1 MRVLLLRPPRYVWPF
16 NSETSA
22 FWQPLGLL
30 CLAAA
35 VRRELPEVEVRVWD
49 CPGEKCGWKSLE
61 RRLAAERIDVLGIGE
76 ETVSAH
82 EALRAAAL
90 ARRLHP
96 GCVVVAGGTYFAH
109 AIEETLGGGDI
120 SNLRSQIS
128 NAKSQISDS
137 RCQIPEKATE
147 TASTDSGPVVD
158 FIVRGEGEVT
168 FVELLRHLESGVGNL
183 ESGISNLKSQ
193 ISDFKSGASDLKSEI
208 SNMKSQI
215 SDSRFQRPEPRG
227 QIPENHGLPSSALL
241 AIPGLAF
248 LGADGRV
255 VRTPPRGLVG
265 DLDSLPFPA
274 YDLVDMSL
282 YGRGSRNHPALVSVE
297 HSRGCV
303 DSCAFCIL
311 WKQMGES
318 VDGNGRVRPRYRT
331 KSPGR
336 SFEEVERLYRE
347 FGRRTFGWVD
357 PTFNASPEWSDGW
370 AERMLGSALVDARGR
385 PRTLHTA
392 WMRADGVLR
401 DEKLGVLDKLVRAGL
416 GQVMIGVERDDATG
430 LDALGKHGNG
440 AEVSRAAFAIFREK
454 YPAVYTIGSIIFGLP
469 HDTPEDLARLSRAE
483 HTMGMDYSFLIPL
496 TPNPGTEVAAEAAR
510 AGRLAN
516 RDLASYNFHTPVC
529 TTETMDLRMLERIYW
544 RLMLRPDGARIV
556 RWLKQFVAERDA
568 RKRRVHLAMLGR
580 GTRIALESL
589 WRALAHPNDGQP
601 ALYSRRPPWYDQ

>member
-16 NSETSA
+16 NSETSG

-35 VRRELPEVEVRVWD
+35 VRRELPEVEVKVWD
-49 CPGEKCGWKSLE
+49 CPGEKLGWKSLE

-82 EALRAAAL
+82 EALRAATL
-90 ARRLHP
+90 VKRLHP

-109 AIEETLGGGDI
+109 TIQETLGGEDG
-120 SNLRSQIS
+120 NGQGT
-128 NAKSQISDS
+128 AVTDS
-137 RCQIPEKATE
+137 RYQIPEKARKEAITDSRFQTPE
-147 TASTDSGPVVD
+147 KAGKEAITDSGYQIPETAAAGGAGHVVD

-168 FVELLRHLESGVGNL
+168 FVELLRRLESGIWNL
-183 ESGISNLKSQ
+183 VSGISNLQSQ
-193 ISDFKSGASDLKSEI
+193 IPD
-208 SNMKSQI
+208 SQY
-215 SDSRFQRPEPRG
+215 
-227 QIPENHGLPSSALL
+227 QIPEYPAPLSDALR
-241 AIPGLAF
+241 AVPGLAF
-248 LGADGRV
+248 RGADGRIV
-255 VRTPPRGLVG
+255 VTPPRGLVA
-265 DLDSLPFPA
+265 DLDTLPFPA
-274 YDLVDMSL
+274 YDLIDMSL
-282 YGRGSRNHPALVSVE
+282 YGRGSRNHPDLVSVE
-297 HSRGCV
+297 HSRGCI

-318 VDGNGRVRPRYRT
+318 VDGNGRVRPHYRT

-357 PTFNASPEWSDGW
+357 PTFNASPDWSDGW
-370 AERMLGSALVDARGR
+370 AERMLRSDLVDARGR
-385 PRTLHTA
+385 AKTIHTA
-392 WMRADGVLR
+392 WIRADMVLR
-401 DEKLGVLDKLVRAGL
+401 DEKLGILEKLVRAGL
-416 GQVMIGVERDDATG
+416 RQVMIGVERDDAAG
-430 LDALGKHGNG
+430 LAALGKHHNE

-454 YPAVYTIGSIIFGLP
+454 YPAVYTIGSIVFGLP
-469 HDTPEDLARLSRAE
+469 GDTPADLARLSRAE

-496 TPNPGTEVAAEAAR
+496 TPNPGTEVAADAAR
-510 AGRLAN
+510 SGRLAN

-544 RLMLRPDGARIV
+544 RLMLRPDGARIG
-556 RWLKQFVAERDA
+556 RWLKQFVMERDA

-589 WRALAHPNDGQP
+589 WRALAHRDDGQP
-601 ALYSRRPPWYDQ
+601 ALYSRRPSWYEQ